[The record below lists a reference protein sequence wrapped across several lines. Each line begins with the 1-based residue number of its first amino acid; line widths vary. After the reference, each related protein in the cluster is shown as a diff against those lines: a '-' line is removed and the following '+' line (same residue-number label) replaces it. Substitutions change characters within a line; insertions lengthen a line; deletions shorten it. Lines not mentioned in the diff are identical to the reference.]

1 MNTTITEYLY
11 NQSSVELINLGQ
23 SSLSFV
29 ITMAIFIKVFNFK
42 NCLKSVRNKNK
53 ELKRKREA
61 KELEK
66 MKKLIESV
74 QNHRDINVK
83 DLIDTDDDDDDEKE
97 DDDAV
102 MKIARKKKR
111 EIV

>member
-29 ITMAIFIKVFNFK
+29 ITMAIFVKVFNFK

-53 ELKRKREA
+53 ELKRKREQ

-66 MKKLIESV
+66 LKKLIESV

>member
-29 ITMAIFIKVFNFK
+29 ITVAIFVKVFNFK

-97 DDDAV
+97 DDAGV